1 MPGIPGVMP
10 VCIAEILM
18 TRAHIARTAVLAD
31 TRMPA
36 ARISIVRGN

>member
-18 TRAHIARTAVLAD
+18 TRAHIARIAMLAN
-31 TRMPA
+31 TRIPVV
-36 ARISIVRGN
+36 RISIVRGN